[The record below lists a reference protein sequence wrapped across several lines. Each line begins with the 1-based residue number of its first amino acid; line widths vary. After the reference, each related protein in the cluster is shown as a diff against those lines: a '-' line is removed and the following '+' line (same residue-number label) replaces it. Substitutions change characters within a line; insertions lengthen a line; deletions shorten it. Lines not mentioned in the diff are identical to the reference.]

1 MRRYKKSTKATIKV
15 PTARN
20 YEAIYTPSSKTNKV
34 HRFTQKILSHGYSD
48 IQNFLII
55 LKKLL
60 YTDFGIGDVVAGTA
74 PVTTLGET
82 LS

>member
-1 MRRYKKSTKATIKV
+1 MRHYRKSTTATIKV
-15 PTARN
+15 PTAKN
-20 YEAIYTPSSKTNKV
+20 YEVIYTHSSETNEV
-34 HRFTQKILSHGYSD
+34 HRFTQKILSNRYYD
-48 IQNFLII
+48 IRNFLII

-60 YTDFGIGDVVAGTA
+60 YTNFGIGNIVPGTT